1 NDAAINFAASTVGG
15 SLTATATTGRI
26 TVDGGIVIA
35 AGGAVTLN
43 IGWDGNGGE
52 ALIRGTIQTGGT
64 AVQVNGGGG
73 DDVLTIELGTAVLP
87 AAGVR
92 FNGGGHGAID
102 PNDADPGDI
111 FSIVGTSQPDVFCV
125 NDVTGTVLW
134 NGNPLASYVNVETL
148 KFETLGGDDR
158 VTFHIN
164 GAKSTTVWVDA
175 GGGVDGFRIIG
186 SPGADEII
194 ALGFGAVP
202 SGVFPDYADPTP
214 NFGAFQKF
222 YAQAVDMLEV
232 LGEGGNDQIW
242 NDMAVHSLLDCGDG
256 DDIVVG
262 GTLQDVIF
270 GGDGVDKLYGRDG
283 DDYLFADHE
292 YNGGVPVAHT
302 RDGDFIW
309 GGAGYDTLVALGSD
323 TVNGG
328 GVNNYI
334 IGQGLHLTTLD
345 WLMARFA
352 KPTSGTVNGL
362 LGEALALPWILLFPN
377 CS

>member
-1 NDAAINFAASTVGG
+1 VH
-15 SLTATATTGRI
+15 
-26 TVDGGIVIA
+26 
-35 AGGAVTLN
+35 
-43 IGWDGNGGE
+43 
-52 ALIRGTIQTGGT
+52 
-64 AVQVNGGGG
+64 
-73 DDVLTIELGTAVLP
+73 
-87 AAGVR
+87 
-92 FNGGGHGAID
+92 FNGGGHSAID
-102 PNDADPGDI
+102 PNDTDPGDI
-111 FSIVGTSQPDVFCV
+111 FSIVGTDQPDEFHVH
-125 NDVTGTVLW
+125 DVTGSVLW
-134 NGNPLASYVNVETL
+134 NGNPIATYENIETL
-148 KFETLGGDDR
+148 KLATLGGDDR
-158 VTFHIN
+158 VTFRID

-202 SGVFPDYADPTP
+202 SGVFPDYADPAP

-242 NDMAVHSLLDCGDG
+242 NDMAVHSLLDGDDG

-262 GTLQDVIF
+262 GSLQDVIF

-292 YNGGVPVAHT
+292 YNGGAPVAHT

-352 KPTSGTVNGL
+352 KPTSGTVDGL
-362 LGEALALPWILLFPN
+362 LAEALALPWILLFPN